1 MSIDASYLEKVFTI
15 SDADARLRDPQD
27 LNSYLKWSA
36 TETLPAGAVVG
47 GFKLIPNGTEVRVLE
62 ARLVTAGSVDRRVM
76 GRVAAT
82 SGLEIGWTSTRNLRG
97 KFIGE
102 TVGKI
107 APAAGAGRFA
117 DTAAWSRGNYIG
129 QIELV
134 EIVDSKL
141 EIERIALSTA
151 APFLGMVA
159 AAAADDVLI
168 ALNSGF
174 RTYAEQKY
182 LHDGFVAGR
191 PGFNLAAPPG
201 KSPHQNGVAFD
212 IDVAGAFN
220 SVQYEWLKRHAT
232 SHGFLRTVSG
242 EAWHWELHPTEAAA
256 AKAAGRHKRSG
267 VNP

>member
-1 MSIDASYLEKVFTI
+1 MQIDATYLDKVFTI
-15 SDADARLRDPQD
+15 SDPDARLRDPSD

-36 TETLPAGAVVG
+36 SDSLPAGAVVG
-47 GFKLIPNGTEVRVLE
+47 GFKLIPVGTEVRVLE
-62 ARLVTAGSVDRRVM
+62 ARLVTAGSLDRRVM
-76 GRVAAT
+76 GKVAAT

-97 KFIGE
+97 RFVGE
-102 TVGKI
+102 TVGEVS
-107 APAAGAGRFA
+107 PEAGAGRFA
-117 DTAAWSRGNYIG
+117 DTAAWSKGNYIG

-134 EIVDSKL
+134 EIVDSQL
-141 EIERIALSTA
+141 EIERIASSTA
-151 APFLGMVA
+151 EAFLRMVA

-168 ALNSGF
+168 AINSGF

-182 LHDGFVAGR
+182 LYEGFIAGKA
-191 PGFNLAAPPG
+191 GFNKAAPPG
-201 KSPHQNGVAFD
+201 KSLHQNGVAFD

-220 SVQYEWLKRHAT
+220 SVQYDWLKRHAT

-242 EAWHWELHPTEAAA
+242 EPWHWELHPTEAAA